1 MVSFFDIGPSRVA
14 NEKTVKVVKE
24 EEEEEEEKRVSGVR
38 RKRGQVQTNQ
48 TRMKGQ

>member
-14 NEKTVKVVKE
+14 NEKTVKVVK
-24 EEEEEEEKRVSGVR
+24 EEEEEEKRVSGVR